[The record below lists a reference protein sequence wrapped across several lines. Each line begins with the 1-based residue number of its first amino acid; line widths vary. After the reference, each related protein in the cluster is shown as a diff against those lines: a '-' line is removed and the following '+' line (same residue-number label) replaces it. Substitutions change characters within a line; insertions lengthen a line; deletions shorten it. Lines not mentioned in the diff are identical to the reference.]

1 MSCGSVYFEY
11 CVIGTQIYKFL
22 RFDYQPPSHGVW
34 GKANEGKSKSAAIFK
49 WSWGSD
55 DCAEGDDISAQES
68 DEMVSLG
75 LDRAESIHDCQ

>member
-1 MSCGSVYFEY
+1 MSCGFVYFEH

-22 RFDYQPPSHGVW
+22 RFDYQHSRHGVW
-34 GKANEGKSKSAAIFK
+34 GKANESTSKSAAIRK
-49 WSWGSD
+49 WGWGGD

-75 LDRAESIHDCQ
+75 LDRAESIYGRQ